1 MNQPDP
7 VLSRQLPLIAKIV
20 ADETWLEGERRGR
33 PVEPTDCAVREKVCL
48 VVLRMGHEMRQQVM
62 REIAAEK
69 QARVGQVEARA
80 AERHEVRTEGEQS
93 VAA

>member
-7 VLSRQLPLIAKIV
+7 VLTRQLPLIAKIV

-33 PVEPTDCAVREKVCL
+33 QVEPTDCAVREKVCL

-80 AERHEVRTEGEQS
+80 AERHEVRTQGEQS

>member
-7 VLSRQLPLIAKIV
+7 VLRRQLPLIAKIV

-33 PVEPTDCAVREKVCL
+33 CVAPTDTVVREKVCQ
-48 VVLRMGHEMRQQVM
+48 VVLRMGHEMRQQVL
-62 REIAAEK
+62 REMAAER
-69 QARVGQVEARA
+69 QARVGQVEAQA
-80 AERHEVRTEGEQS
+80 DGAGQS